1 MDSNEATK
9 TTSVSTSEAR
19 LDVKTNE
26 LSLSALE
33 QLEGSALLEALK
45 EVETADDFFA
55 RHSSHSSYSRYP
67 SGPGGSWVR

>member
-1 MDSNEATK
+1 MDSKEATTP
-9 TTSVSTSEAR
+9 TTVNTSEAR
-19 LDVKTNE
+19 LDVKVNE
-26 LSLSALE
+26 LSLAALE

-45 EVETADDFFA
+45 EVDTADEFFA